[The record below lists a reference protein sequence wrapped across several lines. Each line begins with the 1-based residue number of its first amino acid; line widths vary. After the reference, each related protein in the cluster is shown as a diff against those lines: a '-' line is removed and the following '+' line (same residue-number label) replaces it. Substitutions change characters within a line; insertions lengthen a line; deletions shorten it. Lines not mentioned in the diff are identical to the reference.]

1 MDNQDNNKTKVN
13 HPILDNNNDPVLDND
28 PSLDNND
35 PSLDSNDPVLDS
47 TEPISNNNFKE
58 ETSAELMDEEA
69 NWNTRDDDNDH
80 FATGSMMGWIGIA
93 LSVLS
98 FFMIPIL
105 FAGAGI
111 ILGIIA
117 RMREANTLGYT
128 AIAVGVVSL
137 IVRLFFA
144 PF

>member
-1 MDNQDNNKTKVN
+1 MEQ
-13 HPILDNNNDPVLDND
+13 NNDRNREHPVLDDRDDRTIND
-28 PSLDNND
+28 
-35 PSLDSNDPVLDS
+35 
-47 TEPISNNNFKE
+47 FRE
-58 ETSAELMDEEA
+58 ETSAELTNDHDKKDFD
-69 NWNTRDDDNDH
+69 TRDNDND
-80 FATGSMMGWIGIA
+80 FASGTVMGWIGIA

-128 AIAVGVVSL
+128 AIAVGIVSL

-144 PF
+144 PFW

>member
-1 MDNQDNNKTKVN
+1 MDNNQDNQHMNREQSVPDEN
-13 HPILDNNNDPVLDND
+13 DPALDNN
-28 PSLDNND
+28 
-35 PSLDSNDPVLDS
+35 
-47 TEPISNNNFKE
+47 TPINNNIFQE
-58 ETSAELMDEEA
+58 ETSAEIMDE
-69 NWNTRDDDNDH
+69 NVNMDMKDDDTDDH
-80 FATGSMMGWIGIA
+80 FATGNMMGWIGIV

-128 AIAVGVVSL
+128 AIAVGIVSL
-137 IVRLFFA
+137 VVRLFFV

>member
-1 MDNQDNNKTKVN
+1 MDNQDKHQENNQ
-13 HPILDNNNDPVLDND
+13 HPVLDNNDD

-35 PSLDSNDPVLDS
+35 SALDNG
-47 TEPISNNNFKE
+47 PISNNNCQE
-58 ETSAELMDEEA
+58 ETSAELTND
-69 NWNTRDDDNDH
+69 NVDLNTRNDDH
-80 FATGSMMGWIGIA
+80 FATGSIMGWIGIA

-128 AIAVGVVSL
+128 AIAVGIVSL
-137 IVRLFFA
+137 VVRLFIT
-144 PF
+144 PFW

>member
-1 MDNQDNNKTKVN
+1 MDNQ
-13 HPILDNNNDPVLDND
+13 NNNEINNGHPVLD
-28 PSLDNND
+28 DNND
-35 PSLDSNDPVLDS
+35 PIRDDNNR
-47 TEPISNNNFKE
+47 NNNFHE
-58 ETSAELMDEEA
+58 ETSTELMDD
-69 NWNTRDDDNDH
+69 NVNFNTREDDNDQ
-80 FATGSMMGWIGIA
+80 FATGSVMGWIGIA